1 MKYILTF
8 LFGAGCGVGGTLLWL
23 RKDIKKRLET
33 AENSSELP
41 FTMGDETASDNSENA
56 TRSENTASQ
65 GHSEKRERDRV
76 NYNRIVSAYQSGE
89 KPSVP
94 VPVMPRED
102 GYFSHDGVAETEAVE
117 KTEDDEEDADVEDDL
132 ADVHSMDDAPEGYFE
147 IDRETFSRDESNEKN
162 FFVYFR
168 GDKIMSTDNGAI
180 VDAPAL
186 LVGTEWE
193 NWVGHYAPNTAFV
206 RNPRLVTDYEIHV
219 EDGFYEEEFGPM
231 DPIRED

>member
-33 AENSSELP
+33 AENCDEIP

-89 KPSVP
+89 KPSAP

-102 GYFSHDGVAETEAVE
+102 GYLSHDEAVE
-117 KTEDDEEDADVEDDL
+117 ETEDDEEDADIEDDL
-132 ADVHSMDDAPEGYFE
+132 VDVHSMDDAPEGYFE

-180 VDAPAL
+180 IDAPAL

-219 EDGFYEEEFGPM
+219 EDGFYEEEFGPI

>member
-33 AENSSELP
+33 TENGSELP
-41 FTMGDETASDNSENA
+41 FTIGDETAPDNSENA

-89 KPSVP
+89 KPSAP
-94 VPVMPRED
+94 VPVMPREN
-102 GYFSHDGVAETEAVE
+102 GYLSHDGSAEDA
-117 KTEDDEEDADVEDDL
+117 EDDEEDADIEDDL
-132 ADVHSMDDAPEGYFE
+132 VDVHSMDDAPEGYFE

-168 GDKIMSTDNGAI
+168 GDQIMSTDNGAI
-180 VDAPAL
+180 IDAPAL

-219 EDGFYEEEFGPM
+219 EDGFYEEEFGPI